1 MIAKLDMLCEQ
12 ALIHIVLTC
21 YLHVQV
27 CVLIGLPDISYTY
40 LPTRRNK
47 NKSTFLRN
55 KNFSIF
61 ISREEIV
68 DLQKGDQHIMRYKP
82 LSGLVMSG
90 AVSLI

>member
-1 MIAKLDMLCEQ
+1 MTAKLDMLCEQ

-27 CVLIGLPDISYTY
+27 CVLVGLPDISHTY
-40 LPTRRNK
+40 LPTSRNK
-47 NKSTFLRN
+47 NKSAFWEQ
-55 KNFSIF
+55 FSIF

>member
-1 MIAKLDMLCEQ
+1 MIVKQDMLCVW
-12 ALIHIVLTC
+12 AHVHVVLTF

-27 CVLIGLPDISYTY
+27 RILVGLPDISHTN
-40 LPTRRNK
+40 LPTSRNK
-47 NKSTFLRN
+47 NKSAFWER
-55 KNFSIF
+55 KIFIF

>member
-27 CVLIGLPDISYTY
+27 CVLVGLPDISYTY

-47 NKSTFLRN
+47 NKSTFWEI
-55 KNFSIF
+55 KIF
-61 ISREEIV
+61 QF
-68 DLQKGDQHIMRYKP
+68 LFPGKK
-82 LSGLVMSG
+82 
-90 AVSLI
+90 